1 MMKAAFFNND
11 VPWLRGGHAIDL
23 VYAKGRR
30 KKLAEITDFYPEIIT
45 SENFDKHVGNLQDL
59 DVIFSTWGMVP
70 LTEEQI
76 KKLPKLKALFYA
88 SGATD
93 RFRGPFEA
101 QGVKVFSATAL
112 QAIAVAEFALAQV
125 LLAGAG
131 YFRNSRE
138 CTNSHTASVAHSYRG
153 HGNYENRVAIIGNGA
168 ISKKL
173 QEFLS
178 LHDLEVVIV
187 PSRAEN
193 RTISLEE
200 VFKTSFAVVN
210 LLPDRDDN
218 VGVLNGGLFS
228 SMMDSAVF
236 INVGRGRQ
244 VNETDLIR
252 VMKERP
258 DLTALLD
265 VQWPEPPEDGSELY
279 TMPNVKLSGHI
290 AGSKGSEL
298 VRLSTAMIEEFQRFE
313 KGEPLLYEVKP
324 GQL

>member
-1 MMKAAFFNND
+1 MKAAFFNND
-11 VPWLRGGHAIDL
+11 VPWLQGGHAIDL

-30 KKLAEITDFYPEIIT
+30 EQLATITDLYPEIIT
-45 SENFDKHVGNLQDL
+45 SKNFDEHVARLQDL

-76 KKLPKLKALFYA
+76 KQLPKLKALFYA

-101 QGVKVFSATAL
+101 QGIKVCSATAL
-112 QAIAVAEFALAQV
+112 QAIAVAEFALGQV

-138 CTNSHTASVAHSYRG
+138 CVDAQSTSVANRYRG
-153 HGNYENRVAIIGNGA
+153 HGNYENRVSIIGNGA
-168 ISKKL
+168 ISQQL
-173 QEFLS
+173 QEYLG
-178 LHDLEVVIV
+178 LHDLAVVVV
-187 PSRAEN
+187 PSRVEK
-193 RTISLEE
+193 RSISLEE
-200 VFKTSFAVVN
+200 AFKTSFAVVN

-218 VGVLNGGLFS
+218 VGVINGAVLSG
-228 SMMDSAVF
+228 MMDSAVF

-244 VNETDLIR
+244 VNETEMIAVL
-252 VMKERP
+252 KTRP

-265 VQWPEPPEDGSELY
+265 VQWPEPPVEGSELY
-279 TMPNVKLSGHI
+279 TMPNVKLSAHI

-313 KGEPLLYEVKP
+313 NGEPLLYEVQSW
-324 GQL
+324 QL